1 VLPTRMAQWLRRV
14 HPASMTPATP
24 SDGRRAALSSFFLLI
39 VALITLVY
47 GLLNWF
53 YLDSRLLAV
62 MELAVCAISLMAMI
76 DLHRHHNVQRAC
88 WITVLS
94 AGGLTIFYYWHVRG
108 DYSASVWTAF
118 FALVNFFLLGTRKA
132 VPLYLAFSATVAA
145 LILTHRSEWPALQ
158 DNDTV
163 TNALGSLVAFGVAA
177 YYQERSREKA
187 QATIQELADTD
198 SLTGI
203 ANRRHFVERFA
214 EARARLKAHGQRYAF
229 LLADIDHFKRVNDAY
244 GHATGDA
251 VIIAVTRRIAA
262 AVRTEDLV
270 GRLGGEEFGILL
282 MDCEG
287 RDAEARAE
295 SIRQAIADQ
304 PIAVG
309 EDRLSVTVSIGIAD
323 GEPRTQD
330 FNALFLDADQ
340 RLYMAKEQG
349 RNRVVGEPAPQPLAQ
364 S

>member
-1 VLPTRMAQWLRRV
+1 MARWLRWTRTA
-14 HPASMTPATP
+14 PAGPA
-24 SDGRRAALSSFFLLI
+24 DDRRAALSGFFLLI

-53 YLDSRLLAV
+53 YLDAPLLAV
-62 MELAVCAISLMAMI
+62 MELAVCAISLVAMV
-76 DLHRHHNVQRAC
+76 DLRRHHNVQRAC

-94 AGGLTIFYYWHVRG
+94 AGGLTLFYYWHVRA

-132 VPLYLAFSATVAA
+132 VPVYLAFSATIAA
-145 LILTHRSEWPALQ
+145 LVLTHRGDWPALQ
-158 DNDTV
+158 ANDTV

-187 QATIQELADTD
+187 QAKVQELADTD

-214 EARARLKAHGQRYAF
+214 EARKRLMSQGRRYAF
-229 LLADIDHFKRVNDAY
+229 LLADIDHFKRVNDSY

-287 RDAEARAE
+287 EDAESRAE
-295 SIRQAIADQ
+295 SIRKAIADQ

-309 EDRLSVTVSIGIAD
+309 KERLSVTVSIGVAD
-323 GEPRTQD
+323 GDPQTQD
-330 FNALFLDADQ
+330 FHALFIDADQ
-340 RLYMAKEQG
+340 RLYLAKAQG
-349 RNRVVGEPAPQPLAQ
+349 RNRVVGEPAPSPRSLPIVG
-364 S
+364 SS